1 MNDTTNNITVEY
13 LSELVA
19 SGVLAVSV
27 AEVNLKTAMQRHNA
41 KDHLAGVDGNAGFV
55 DLAIRRA
62 ELETAQYILSVRK
75 EALEVL
81 TLMRDSSMTPT
92 KAHLS
97 RAVAIYSEN
106 MTDDNATMVEVITK
120 RLASELG
127 GEAISAAAVILSSMA
142 HLRES
147 HGSGY
152 TSWDSVSDITEAI
165 ERM

>member
-1 MNDTTNNITVEY
+1 MNITINLTVETMT
-13 LSELVA
+13 ELVA
-19 SGVLAVSV
+19 SGALALSV
-27 AEVNLKTAMQRHNA
+27 AETNLKTAMHRHGTM
-41 KDHLAGVDGNAGFV
+41 DHLSGVDGNAGFS

-62 ELETAQYILSVRK
+62 EWEAANYILSVRK

-81 TLMRDSSMTPT
+81 TLMRDSSITPT

-97 RAVAIYSEN
+97 RAVAIYSES

-120 RLASELG
+120 RLASEMG
-127 GEAISAAAVILSSMA
+127 GESISAAAVILSSMT
-142 HLRES
+142 HLRKS

-152 TSWDSVSDITEAI
+152 TSWDSVSDINEAI